1 MKNLYQFILL
11 FTAIVLFQ
19 SWTIAQVT
27 TSGINGRVTNMNNES
42 LPGATVIVTHESSG
56 SMYGTV
62 TDPDGFY
69 RILNMRVGGPYK
81 VTISFVGY
89 KNQVIENIY
98 LNLGQ
103 TYGLNGTLVEE
114 ISQIPGVE
122 VVGARN
128 DLFDGNRMG
137 SVSNI
142 TREQIS
148 SLPSISRSIDDYV
161 KYSPQVNGRSIA
173 GQDGRYNNITID
185 GANFNNNFGLSS
197 KALPGGDAQP
207 ISLDAIE
214 EVSVNVAPYDI
225 TQSNFTGG
233 NVNAVTRSGNNTLEG
248 SVYTF
253 YRNKK
258 FNGKYV
264 GEDRADTLK
273 LTDNTFYNVGARLGG
288 PIIKD
293 KLFFF
298 VNGEWEKSIYPGIL
312 WSPSDPE
319 NGVEADATKYISR
332 TTVNDLETISNFLK
346 DNYNYDPG
354 PYQGFGDFASQN
366 YKLLAR
372 VDWNLHKNHKLTVRY
387 NYVHSTND
395 QQVNATSA
403 PLPRSSWGRISARS
417 MAFQNA
423 NYNFLNTVGSLTGEL
438 NSVLGKKMANKF
450 LVTYTKI
457 RDTRGSNS
465 DLFPFVD
472 IYEGGDP
479 YMSFGYELFTFEND
493 VKNNI
498 FTITDNLSYFLGIH
512 TFTAGISFEHL
523 YFGNSYK
530 RYGTSYYRYA
540 SVADFMEDAAPI
552 AYGLTYPYEGAGD
565 GYAELNFGWGSLYA
579 QDEIQFTDN
588 FKASIGLRLEMPF
601 YFDDPFENAAIS
613 ALTFKDLDGNDETL
627 DVGSWPNSKLM
638 VSPRVGFNWDALG
651 NRTLQVRGG
660 TGIFTGRLPFVW
672 FTNQPTN
679 SGTLQNTVEKNFAND
694 SAFLSNIHFNT
705 DPLAYEGEFPSEGGT
720 SAPGNIAV
728 VDKDFKMPQV
738 WRSNLAVDF
747 KLPFW
752 DLEMTVEGMYTK
764 DINAIIQRNANQAIP
779 AETFAGPDNRP
790 RFVGGSSGRR
800 INTGISTAMV
810 LDNAKALDYDNQG
823 HAYSFMFILNKP
835 FTKGFFGSF
844 SYTYSI
850 AKDITANPG
859 SAANSAW
866 QSNPAVIHQNDP
878 GLSFSQ
884 FAVPHKVVATLSYNV
899 EYVKHLG
906 TTFSLTYVGRHQGR
920 LDYIYSNDMNG
931 DGNTADL
938 MYIPKDASEI
948 IFTDITSGE
957 NILYTAEEQN
967 TAFWNYV
974 EQDSYLKEH
983 KGEYAERYG
992 VLMPWL
998 GRLDLRILQDVFTDF
1013 GKDRRHTLQFSLDLL
1028 NIGNLLNSDWGAY
1041 KTQVLGTYDITLL
1054 KYIKVNDDGVPMFQ
1068 MNQVNK
1074 KLPTETYTNV
1084 LSTTSTW
1091 GAQIGLR
1098 YSF

>member
-1 MKNLYQFILL
+1 MKNIYKLFLL
-11 FTAIVLFQ
+11 LTAAVVFNI
-19 SWTIAQVT
+19 SAMAQVT
-27 TSGINGRVTNMNNES
+27 TSGINGRVTNMNNEP
-42 LPGATVIVTHESSG
+42 LPGATVIITHEASG

-62 TDPDGFY
+62 TDPDGFF

-81 VTISFVGY
+81 VTISFIGY

-114 ISQIPGVE
+114 VSQIPGVE
-122 VVGARN
+122 VVGTRN

-137 SVSNI
+137 SVSYY
-142 TREQIS
+142 TSEQIS

-173 GQDGRYNNITID
+173 GQDGRYNNITVD

-233 NVNAVTRSGNNTLEG
+233 NVNAVTKSGNNKLEG

-264 GEDRADTLK
+264 GEDRKDTLK
-273 LTDNTFYNVGARLGG
+273 LTDNSFYNVGARLGG

-298 VNGEWEKSIYPGIL
+298 VNGEWEKSIFPGIL

-319 NGVEADATKYISR
+319 NGIEADATKYISR
-332 TTVNDLETISNFLK
+332 TTVNDMETISNFLK
-346 DNYNYDPG
+346 NNYNYDPG

-372 VDWNLHKNHKLTVRY
+372 VDWNLHKDHKLTVRY

-395 QQVNATSA
+395 QEVNATSA
-403 PLPRSSWGRISARS
+403 PRPRSTDGRISAKS
-417 MAFQNA
+417 MAFENA

-438 NSVLGKKMANKF
+438 NSVFGKNLANKF
-450 LVTYTKI
+450 LFTYTKI

-465 DLFPFVD
+465 DIFPFVD
-472 IYEGGDP
+472 IWKDKTA

-498 FTITDNLSYFLGIH
+498 WTITDNISYFLGIH
-512 TFTAGISFEHL
+512 TITGGISFEHM

-540 SVADFMEDAAPI
+540 SMEDFMNDAAPI
-552 AYGLTYPYEGAGD
+552 AYGLTYPYEGAGS
-565 GYAELNFGWGSLYA
+565 GYAELNFGWGSIYA
-579 QDEIQFTDN
+579 QDEIQVSDN

-601 YFDDPFENAAIS
+601 YFDDPFANEAIE

-627 DVGSWPNSKLM
+627 DVGSWPDSKLS

-651 NRTLQVRGG
+651 NRTLQIRGG
-660 TGIFTGRLPFVW
+660 TGLFTGRLPFVW

-679 SGTLQNTVEKNFAND
+679 SGTLQNTVEKTD
-694 SAFLSNIHFNT
+694 STFLSKIHFNT
-705 DPLAYEGEFPSEGGT
+705 DPMAYEGEFPSEGGT
-720 SAPGNIAV
+720 TAPGNLAV

-738 WRSNLAVDF
+738 WRSSLAADY

-752 DLEMTVEGMYTK
+752 GLEFTIEGMYTK
-764 DINAIIQRNANQAIP
+764 DITAIIQRNANQAIP
-779 AETFAGPDNRP
+779 NGTFKGPDDRP
-790 RFVGGSSGRR
+790 RFIGKNSHLVNENIQS
-800 INTGISTAMV
+800 AMV
-810 LDNAKALDYDNQG
+810 LDNADALDYDEQG
-823 HAYSFMFILNKP
+823 HAYSLTLILNKP

-878 GLSFSQ
+878 GISFSQ
-884 FAVPHKVVATLSYNV
+884 FAVPHKIVGTLSYNV
-899 EYVKHLG
+899 EYANHLG

-920 LDYIYSNDMNG
+920 LDYIYYNDMNG
-931 DGNTADL
+931 DGNAADL
-938 MYIPKDASEI
+938 MYIPKDESEI
-948 IFTDITSGE
+948 IFTPIQDKEGNEIYS
-957 NILYTAEEQN
+957 AEQQN
-967 TAFWNYV
+967 EAFWKYV
-974 EQDSYLKEH
+974 EQDDYLKEH

-998 GRLDLRILQDVFTDF
+998 GRLDLRVLQDIFADF
-1013 GKDRRHTLQFSLDLL
+1013 GKDRRHTLQLSLDFL
-1028 NIGNLLNSDWGAY
+1028 NIGNLLNSDWGCY

-1054 KYIKVNDDGVPMFQ
+1054 RYINVNEDGVPTFQ
-1068 MNQVNK
+1068 LNQVNNQ
-1074 KLPTETYTNV
+1074 LPTETYTNV
-1084 LSTTSTW
+1084 LSTSSTW

-1098 YSF
+1098 YTF

>member
-1 MKNLYQFILL
+1 MKNLYRFILL
-11 FTAIVLFQ
+11 LTAAVVFNISV
-19 SWTIAQVT
+19 IAQVT
-27 TSGINGRVTNMNNES
+27 TSGINGRVTNMNNEP
-42 LPGATVIVTHESSG
+42 LPGATVIVTHEASG

-62 TDPDGFY
+62 TDPDGFF

-81 VTISFVGY
+81 VTISFIGY

-114 ISQIPGVE
+114 VSQIPGVE
-122 VVGARN
+122 ILGARN

-137 SVSNI
+137 SVTNI

-173 GQDGRYNNITID
+173 GQDGRYNNITVD

-214 EVSVNVAPYDI
+214 EVSVNVAPYDV

-264 GEDRADTLK
+264 GEDRADTVK

-319 NGVEADATKYISR
+319 NGVEADAKKYISR
-332 TTVNDLETISNFLK
+332 TTVNDMETISNFLK

-395 QQVNATSA
+395 QEVNATSA
-403 PLPRSSWGRISARS
+403 PLPRSSWGRISAKS

-465 DLFPFVD
+465 DIFPFVD

-479 YMSFGYELFTFEND
+479 YMSFGYELFTFDND

-540 SVADFMEDAAPI
+540 SVDDFMEDAAPI

-565 GYAELNFGWGSLYA
+565 GYAELNFGWGSVYA

-601 YFDDPFENAAIS
+601 YFDDPFENEAIS

-627 DVGSWPNSKLM
+627 DVGSWPDSKLM
-638 VSPRVGFNWDALG
+638 VSPRIGFNWDALG

-694 SAFLSNIHFNT
+694 SAFLSTIHFNT
-705 DPLAYEGEFPSEGGT
+705 DPMAYEGEFPSQGGT

-752 DLEMTVEGMYTK
+752 DLEMTIEGMYTK

-779 AETFAGPDNRP
+779 TETFAGPDNRP

-800 INTGISTAMV
+800 INTSISTAMV
-810 LDNAKALDYDNQG
+810 LDNAKALNYDNQG

-906 TTFSLTYVGRHQGR
+906 TTFSLTYVGRNQGR

-948 IFTDITSGE
+948 IFTNIMSGE
-957 NILYTAEEQN
+957 EVLYSAEEQN

-974 EQDSYLKEH
+974 DQDNYLKEH

-998 GRLDLRILQDVFTDF
+998 GRLDLRILQDVFTNF
-1013 GKDRRHTLQFSLDLL
+1013 WKDRRHTLQFSLDLL
-1028 NIGNLLNSDWGAY
+1028 NIGNLLNSSWGNY

-1054 KYIKVNDDGVPMFQ
+1054 KYINVNEDGVPMFQ
-1068 MNQVNK
+1068 LNQVNK

-1084 LSTTSTW
+1084 LSTSSTW

-1098 YSF
+1098 YTF